1 MDITES
7 QYSDQDLVEMTLREP
22 SSFGFI
28 IERYEDKL
36 KRYVM
41 RLGVKS
47 HEDQQDV
54 LQDIFI
60 KAYKNIN
67 SFDTSL
73 SFSSWIYR
81 IAHNE
86 AINWYRKQSVRPE
99 GHLVA
104 SGDDILNL
112 LYSDKDSAEMTFD
125 KQANSEEVVR
135 ALEKIDQKYREVLI
149 LRYFESKEYDEISD
163 ILKIPKGTVGTLI
176 LRGKEK
182 LKTELNLNNLRI

>member
-1 MDITES
+1 MDDSIS
-7 QYSDQDLVEMTLREP
+7 QKTDEELVKMTLREP
-22 SSFGFI
+22 SSFGYI
-28 IERYEDKL
+28 VERYEEKL
-36 KRYVM
+36 KRYAM

-54 LQDIFI
+54 LQDIFM
-60 KAYKNIN
+60 KAYVNIN

-86 AINWYRKQSVRPE
+86 SINWYRKHSVRPE
-99 GHLVA
+99 GHMVA
-104 SGDDILNL
+104 SGDEIVSL
-112 LYSDKDSAEMTFD
+112 LHSNIDSAETIFD
-125 KQANSEEVVR
+125 KNVNAKEVAK
-135 ALEKIDQKYREVLI
+135 ALAAIPEKYKDAII
-149 LRYFESKEYDEISD
+149 LRYFEGMEYDEISD

-182 LKTELNLNNLRI
+182 LKSELNSENLRI

>member
-1 MDITES
+1 MDILES
-7 QYSDQDLVEMTLREP
+7 QYSDEDLVKMTLREP
-22 SSFGFI
+22 SSFGFL

-36 KRYVM
+36 KRYTM

-60 KAYKNIN
+60 KAYKNLN
-67 SFDTSL
+67 SLDTSL
-73 SFSSWIYR
+73 AFSSWIYR

-86 AINWYRKQSVRPE
+86 AINWYRKHSVRPE

-112 LYSDKDSAEMTFD
+112 LHSDKDSAEVIFD
-125 KQANSEEVVR
+125 QQVNSEEVVK
-135 ALEKIDQKYREVLI
+135 ALERIDQKYQEVLI